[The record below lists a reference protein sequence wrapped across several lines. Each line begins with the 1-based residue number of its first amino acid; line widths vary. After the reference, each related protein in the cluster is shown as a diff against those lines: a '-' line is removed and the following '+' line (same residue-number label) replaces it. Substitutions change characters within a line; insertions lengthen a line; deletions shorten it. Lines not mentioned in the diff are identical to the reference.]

1 MTVVARDF
9 LPINPGE
16 ILKEEFLDP
25 LGVTAY
31 RLAKE
36 TRVPQD
42 RVSNIVHGRRGIT
55 ADTALRFGRFFGVEP
70 QFWLNLQTRYDLE
83 VAREAL
89 GETLTEVTPFQAV

>member
-1 MTVVARDF
+1 MARDIP
-9 LPINPGE
+9 PIHPGE

-31 RLAKE
+31 RLAKMA
-36 TRVPQD
+36 RVPQD

-70 QFWLNLQTRYDLE
+70 QFWLDLQTRYDLE
-83 VAREAL
+83 VAQEAL
-89 GETLTEVTPFQAV
+89 GETLAEVVPFRAA